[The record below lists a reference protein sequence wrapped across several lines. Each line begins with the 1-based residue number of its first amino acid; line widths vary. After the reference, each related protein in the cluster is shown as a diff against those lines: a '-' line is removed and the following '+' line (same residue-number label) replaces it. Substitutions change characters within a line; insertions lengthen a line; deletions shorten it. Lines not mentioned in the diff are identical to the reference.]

1 MRILVTNDDGI
12 DAVGIHVLARA
23 IADAGHDVLVA
34 APAFDA
40 SGWGA
45 ALGRLHPDNT
55 IGCSAV
61 QIPGLDAPAW
71 AVDGPPGLCVLAANL
86 EAFGP
91 RPDLVVSGVNIGLNT
106 GRSILHSGTVGAALT
121 AQNFGLSGLAVSVQ
135 SISAEFATAAA
146 FAVQLLPL
154 LEAAPARSVLNL
166 NVPGLP
172 YDEVRGIRWARLAPF
187 GEVRAAVASAEPLQF
202 ELRVSEVD
210 FDPDSDEGLVREGYA
225 AVTALV
231 AVTEAW
237 PGDAELSE
245 AGDTHLEAPRL
256 MPGAPVE
263 QTHPFPSVP
272 RRPLHHQGPA

>member
-1 MRILVTNDDGI
+1 MTNDDGI
-12 DAVGIHVLARA
+12 EAVGIHVLARA
-23 IADAGHDVLVA
+23 IADAGHEVVVA

-45 ALGRLHPDNT
+45 ALGRLHPDT
-55 IGCSAV
+55 TVDCSRV
-61 QIPGLDAPAW
+61 EIPGLDAPAW

-86 EAFGP
+86 LAFGE

-106 GRSILHSGTVGAALT
+106 GRAILHSGTVGAALT

-135 SISAEFATAAA
+135 SISAEFGTAAA

-154 LEAAPARSVLNL
+154 LEGAPARSVLNL

-172 YDEVRGIRWARLAPF
+172 YDEVRGLRWARLAPF
-187 GEVRAAVASAEPLQF
+187 GEVRAAVASSEPLQF
-202 ELRVSEVD
+202 ELRVSDVD
-210 FDPDSDEGLVREGYA
+210 FAPDTDEGLVRNGYA

-231 AVTEAW
+231 AISEAW
-237 PGDAELSE
+237 PDDSDA
-245 AGDTHLEAPRL
+245 ADPHLEAPRL

-263 QTHPFPSVP
+263 HTHPFPSVP
-272 RRPLHHQGPA
+272 RRPLHHSEPT